1 MDLTLTLTMVLAL
14 AGLLLLMLG
23 YGLRARRV
31 GPVLMWVGV
40 FLLLGLIGQ
49 YVLVALG

>member
-14 AGLLLLMLG
+14 GGLLLLMLG
-23 YGLRARRV
+23 YGLRDRRT

-40 FLLLGLIGQ
+40 FLLLGLIGHH
-49 YVLVALG
+49 VLMSLG